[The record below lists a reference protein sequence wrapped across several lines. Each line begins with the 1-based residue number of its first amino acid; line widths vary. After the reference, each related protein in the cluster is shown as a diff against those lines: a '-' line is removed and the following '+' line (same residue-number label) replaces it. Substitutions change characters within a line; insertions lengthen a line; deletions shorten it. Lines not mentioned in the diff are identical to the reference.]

1 MGKGK
6 FVAGALGEVIDFVSE
21 LNKRKKE
28 IFEETGNDVYDKATD
43 TFITDGNIPEGAVP
57 LSQDEMR
64 KFFGMNQKI
73 MDMEDL
79 GVIFTEKPVNFSDI
93 GDSISSK
100 ELAGVNEKLGSQ
112 LETYKINE
120 VLSNPK
126 APLSDKLIETN
137 EPIIVWDPK
146 QNKRYLADP
155 SGARDYFRFWSEIKD

>member
-1 MGKGK
+1 M
-6 FVAGALGEVIDFVSE
+6 
-21 LNKRKKE
+21 
-28 IFEETGNDVYDKATD
+28 YDKATD

-57 LSQDEMR
+57 LSQDERR

-137 EPIIVWDPK
+137 EPIIVLDLKP
-146 QNKRYLADP
+146 NKKSSADP
-155 SGARDYFRFWSEIKD
+155 LGAKDDSTF